1 MLIAGAGRCARVR
14 SKSPLPLQTVS
25 SGKQS
30 WGRSLTNP
38 ASNILG
44 NLLNAIEEAH
54 IDHVIVQVSGDPQ
67 VVELQFRTRAASAGQ
82 QAKAH
87 VSQV

>member
-1 MLIAGAGRCARVR
+1 MPIVGVGRCARVR
-14 SKSPLPLQTVS
+14 SKSPLPLQTIS

-44 NLLNAIEEAH
+44 NPLYAIEEAH
-54 IDHVIVQVSGDPQ
+54 IDHVQVSGDPQ

>member
-1 MLIAGAGRCARVR
+1 MPIVGAGGCARVR
-14 SKSPLPLQTVS
+14 SKSPLPLQTIS

-30 WGRSLTNP
+30 WGGLSQIQLPT
-38 ASNILG
+38 SWEIYYMQLKK
-44 NLLNAIEEAH
+44 H
-54 IDHVIVQVSGDPQ
+54 IDHVQVSGDPQ